1 MGVIATL
8 VASRTNL
15 RKRKLRDDARRGRYS
30 EAEVEARLA
39 DAGRVL
45 LALPWA
51 NCFPF
56 GLRTLW
62 SEAEADTS
70 ARRLIPTSD
79 QIRAMDQAYR
89 WTALVAGLEERRL
102 VLMRSLILPAS
113 ASGRPRYIWSWRR
126 LQRATGLH
134 PDTLKT
140 RWGRGI
146 RHIVDALNRPTPTD
160 WPPHWPR

>member
-1 MGVIATL
+1 MF
-8 VASRTNL
+8 VAFRTHV
-15 RKRKLRDDARRGRYS
+15 RKRKLRDDAHRHRYS

-39 DAGRVL
+39 DAGRIL

-62 SEAEADTS
+62 SEAEIDAS
-70 ARRLIPTSD
+70 VRRPIPTSD

-89 WTALVAGLEERRL
+89 WTALIARQEERRL
-102 VLMRSLILPAS
+102 VLMRSLVLPAL
-113 ASGRPRYIWSWRR
+113 ASGRPRYVWSWRR
-126 LQRATGLH
+126 LQGATGFH
-134 PDTLKT
+134 RDTLKE

-146 RHIVDALNRPTPTD
+146 GHIVDALNRYTLSGRPQD
-160 WPPHWPR
+160 WP

>member
-1 MGVIATL
+1 MSQINNQRLIFLELQPGVNIWGNRH
-8 VASRTNL
+8 VRGISNEC
-15 RKRKLRDDARRGRYS
+15 KEEKIARRRSSGRYS
-30 EAEVEARLA
+30 EAEVEAPLA

-62 SEAEADTS
+62 SEAEVDAS
-70 ARRLIPTSD
+70 ARRPIPTLD

-89 WTALVAGLEERRL
+89 WTALIARPEERRL
-102 VLMRSLILPAS
+102 VLMRSLVLPAS

-126 LQRATGLH
+126 LQRATGFH

-140 RWGRGI
+140 R
-146 RHIVDALNRPTPTD
+146 
-160 WPPHWPR
+160 